1 MLTDKQLHTR
11 TDEELMEELKRGRQE
26 ALGFLFDR
34 YYRLV
39 FSVALK
45 ILRDRGEAE
54 DLMQEVFIEI
64 YRRIEVFN
72 PDKGSAKTWILQYAY
87 HRSLN
92 RQKYLTLRNFYDQT
106 EETDLESHEFAHS
119 MKGWNGLTYQDWGLS
134 TIVFQIRIRIPEP
147 VVPVPLFSVHKR
159 LMAPCRLHRSGRI
172 RRRILLPPRAPRSR
186 RGDCARTRRD
196 PASAPRDTRRNEN
209 PLPEQRP
216 LPVHEPVGGSSCFVG
231 GRDRLPQNL
240 YRMTRGPSGCM
251 ADLLPTRKPGSGYLR
266 FRVRPTHNVQ

>member
-1 MLTDKQLHTR
+1 MLTDKQLHAR

-92 RQKYLTLRNFYDQT
+92 RRKYLALRNFYDPA
-106 EETDLESHEFAHS
+106 EETDLESHEFVHS
-119 MKGWNGLTYQDWGLS
+119 MRGWNGLTYQDWGQMIEKGLQTLTARERRTLDLACFQGLLLKEIAEQMQEPLS
-134 TIVFQIRIRIPEP
+134 NIRNHYYRG
-147 VVPVPLFSVHKR
+147 LKKLRSFLQVH
-159 LMAPCRLHRSGRI
+159 
-172 RRRILLPPRAPRSR
+172 
-186 RGDCARTRRD
+186 
-196 PASAPRDTRRNEN
+196 
-209 PLPEQRP
+209 
-216 LPVHEPVGGSSCFVG
+216 
-231 GRDRLPQNL
+231 
-240 YRMTRGPSGCM
+240 GCM
-251 ADLLPTRKPGSGYLR
+251 NRTTG
-266 FRVRPTHNVQ
+266 